1 MVVRGTIIN
10 DDGENGTARKR
21 KSSVGVLTNRR
32 EIPEKYCLMRY
43 RIRAAMSDGMRMKV
57 FSLLWST
64 YNTNNTGT
72 SQYLGSQHGPLT
84 YSKTA
89 FPSDTTTLPLQA
101 PRGLCATHVLSVFDD
116 KTFVVEQ
123 RKET

>member
-1 MVVRGTIIN
+1 MMMVRMAWHSP
-10 DDGENGTARKR
+10 EKR
-21 KSSVGVLTNRR
+21 KFRWGLDKRR
-32 EIPEKYCLMRY
+32 EIPEKVCLMRC

-72 SQYLGSQHGPLT
+72 SQYLGYQHGPLT

-89 FPSDTTTLPLQA
+89 FPSDTTLPLQA
-101 PRGLCATHVLSVFDD
+101 PSTSGVACHTGGVRF
-116 KTFVVEQ
+116 
-123 RKET
+123 R